1 MDWRFV
7 EAYESLT
14 IFEVDNL
21 MNNSPVPSCYL
32 LLEWLG
38 VWESTEVKYGY
49 EVSVKDAYL
58 PY

>member
-1 MDWRFV
+1 M